1 MFVRGYFIAKLPGGN
16 AVMEFRQRWAPLV
29 IVAAYSVALLIPALM
44 PSVQAKD
51 AFPPMGV
58 IAAADLTADI
68 NADDLA
74 ANDAMMAAL
83 HEQASTALR
92 ELQTASDAR
101 VP

>member
-51 AFPPMGV
+51 VPPPMGV
-58 IAAADLTADI
+58 MATADLTADI
-68 NADDLA
+68 RADDMA